1 VFLCTTVGI
10 PGFLNIFTDPFI
22 KIGSDY
28 FFIESKIKKNWYD
41 AFESCRQL
49 EADLVAFKNLEE
61 LNEISIPFSK

>member
-28 FFIESKIKKNWYD
+28 FFIDVFLLYCIYFNFQS
-41 AFESCRQL
+41 
-49 EADLVAFKNLEE
+49 DLIYTFKPE
-61 LNEISIPFSK
+61 